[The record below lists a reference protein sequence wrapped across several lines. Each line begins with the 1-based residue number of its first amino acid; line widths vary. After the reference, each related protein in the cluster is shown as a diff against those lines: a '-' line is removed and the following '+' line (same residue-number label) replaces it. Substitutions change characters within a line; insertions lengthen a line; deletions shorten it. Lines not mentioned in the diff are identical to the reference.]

1 MPLFGVPRRRVAR
14 VADDSWLSWYLNA
27 RREWGERYGS
37 YISAA
42 RRWRIVAV
50 ASLALAGVCATGL
63 AVVATQARVI
73 PYIVEVD
80 GKHRPLRVYPAD
92 ELRGG
97 EPHVVRAELASFVS
111 ELRGVSSDA
120 GVQRAAVERVYA
132 HLSAGEP
139 ATNAIGEWFKSN
151 NPFDRAASET
161 VAVEVSQVLLIGGN
175 TWRIEW
181 VERPRSRA
189 GKALDEVWMT
199 GTATV
204 VQGDVS
210 EEMLILNPAGVYVQ
224 DFDWSRDLRWR
235 ERS

>member
-1 MPLFGVPRRRVAR
+1 MR
-14 VADDSWLSWYLNA
+14 DDSVLAWYLNA

-37 YISAA
+37 YIAAA

-50 ASLALAGVCATGL
+50 AALALAAVCAGGL
-63 AVVATQARVI
+63 AVVATQSRII

-80 GKHRPLRVYPAD
+80 GKQRPLRVYPAE

-97 EPHVVRAELASFVS
+97 EPHVVRAELAWFVT

-120 GVQRAAVERVYA
+120 VVQRAAVERVYA

-139 ATNAIGEWFKSN
+139 ATTAISGWFKTN
-151 NPFDRAASET
+151 NPFARAANET
-161 VAVEVSQVLLIGGN
+161 VSVEVSQALQLGRD

-181 VERPRSRA
+181 VERPRARS
-189 GKALDEVWMT
+189 GEALEAVRMT

-210 EEMLILNPAGVYVQ
+210 EEMLILNPAGVYVRE
-224 DFDWSRDLRWR
+224 FDWSRDLRQR
-235 ERS
+235 ERT